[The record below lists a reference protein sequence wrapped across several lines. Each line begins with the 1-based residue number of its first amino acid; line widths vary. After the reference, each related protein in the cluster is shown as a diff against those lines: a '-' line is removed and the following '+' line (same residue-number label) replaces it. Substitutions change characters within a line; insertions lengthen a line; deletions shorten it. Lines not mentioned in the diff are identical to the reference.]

1 MSKKLIAG
9 AGVVASLA
17 VALAPLA
24 TFATV
29 DDATWNSDQHTD
41 TWNVT
46 VLPTCAFGAA
56 SATPVRGVDHNAPA
70 NHPEDVDGSDNAA
83 TWVATDNNG
92 GTGNDGVYSN
102 NLGATPDMADVVD
115 NQSTQ
120 EIDETFTTVKNESV
134 STASYSIY
142 AGTADTNMGTTTL
155 KVVCNQNAGYKIYV
169 EAENLA
175 ETGGNEI
182 EIKASPS
189 ATVTGYN
196 ITTADGGSL
205 ISEAADGAIANIT
218 STTKAAAV
226 TYNHPS
232 DESGD
237 SWTFTYGIGVAPG
250 TKAATYTG
258 DVVYTLVQQINS

>member
-29 DDATWNSDQHTD
+29 ADADWDSDKHTD

-56 SATPVRGVDHNAPA
+56 SATPVRGVDHNTASD
-70 NHPEDVDGSDNAA
+70 HPEDVTNDTNAA
-83 TWVATDNNG
+83 AWTATNNNG
-92 GTGNDGVYSN
+92 GTGADGVYSN
-102 NLGATPDMADVVD
+102 NLGATPDMADIEDDEETTGV
-115 NQSTQ
+115 
-120 EIDETFTTVKNESV
+120 DETFTTVKNESV
-134 STASYSIY
+134 STAAYDIY
-142 AGTADTNMGTTTL
+142 AGTADSNMGTTTL
-155 KVVCNQNAGYKIYV
+155 KVVCNQNAGYKILV
-169 EAENLA
+169 NAENLT
-175 ETGGNEI
+175 ETGNSTINIISE
-182 EIKASPS
+182 PS

-196 ITTADGGSL
+196 ITTTTSVT
-205 ISEAADGAIANIT
+205 GATPANVT
-218 STTKAAAV
+218 STAETEAV
-226 TYNHPS
+226 VKNGPS
-232 DESGD
+232 ATSGD
-237 SWTFTYGIGVAPG
+237 EYLFTYGIGVAPG